1 MNEDIQGNSATDNT
15 DVKKNLMYSSSD
27 DFYFYTYAIFLILDW
42 LSCYSPRNFKD
53 YRKLVFLVDFATD
66 ENLLTIL
73 EASKSRSNINRLDK
87 EYLFR
92 SYSNGLTK
100 RSEVLKLLFRL
111 EASGYIEL
119 EKGNLESG
127 VNVSLAKDK
136 LPNSFFDQNLFVS
149 EKHNLERLSKFVQR
163 VSVIRVETLIEKL
176 YQDQGISTWA
186 L

>member
-1 MNEDIQGNSATDNT
+1 MNEYIVSESSSDNKG
-15 DVKKNLMYSSSD
+15 VKKSLMYSSSD

-42 LSCYSPRNFKD
+42 LNCYSPKNFKD

-73 EASKSRSNINRLDK
+73 EASKNRSTINRLDK

-127 VNVSLAKDK
+127 VNVSLIKNK
-136 LPNSFFDQNLFVS
+136 LPTYFFDTKLFVS
-149 EKHNLERLSKFVQR
+149 ENHNLERLSKFVQR
-163 VSVIRVETLIEKL
+163 VNVIRVETLIEKL
-176 YQDQGISTWA
+176 YKDQGISTWA